1 MNHFVFE
8 SDPKKDLGDLTLNS
22 GDDDSDGGD
31 DDEVLDWWNFPLEGL
46 DAEGLRERRD
56 AISEARAKIAA
67 VLRERHG
74 EASGSGSD
82 RFPPPP
88 PPPPPSGA
96 VI

>member
-1 MNHFVFE
+1 MDGD
-8 SDPKKDLGDLTLNS
+8 SDSDSNLFFFAAGCFLI
-22 GDDDSDGGD
+22 SDGGD

-74 EASGSGSD
+74 EASGSGSG

-88 PPPPPSGA
+88 PPPPPSGD